1 MLPTV
6 TSITITAIAPGA
18 TAVGF
23 LSVGVSLI
31 FFLTLSEVLTAAKR
45 HKLKLFGQR
54 LYVAIVPLLIVFSL
68 IMVMKGVEAI
78 PY

>member
-6 TSITITAIAPGA
+6 TSVIITAIAPGA
-18 TAVGF
+18 TEVSF

-45 HKLKLFGQR
+45 HKLKLFGQH
-54 LYVAIVPLLIVFSL
+54 LYVVIVPLLIVFGL
-68 IMVMKGVEAI
+68 LMVMKGVEAI